1 MAEYQGVSETDPHQL
16 RGCRTGKW
24 SDLYTMKINT
34 NNMKTAKS
42 YEPASTA
49 YFQLM
54 TAEQRETCNIQ
65 ARYYR
70 DKANEMF
77 NTASFEDL
85 SDTVKE
91 IEPNKTERLT
101 AIQRAAK
108 VRHNMPRN
116 TYVATKYVMI
126 GGVPHKMVNG
136 NLVALTAKTAQ

>member
-1 MAEYQGVSETDPHQL
+1 MK
-16 RGCRTGKW
+16 TGK
-24 SDLYTMKINT
+24 
-34 NNMKTAKS
+34 S
-42 YEPASTA
+42 YQPASTA
-49 YFQLM
+49 YFTPM
-54 TAEQRETCNIQ
+54 TAEQRETCNMQ

-70 DKANEMF
+70 DKNNEFF

-85 SDTVKE
+85 SGTVKE